1 MIPDINLLP
10 KIEKGATS
18 LKLAFILVGILS
30 ILTLGLLAITYF
42 GARSEIASAIPERDS
57 LLLTRDALNAEV
69 ASSQTG
75 SQGSLEESVAF
86 VERVSYPV
94 SPIIMET
101 RNLLPTDTYLR
112 SYAFSETGVQV
123 AVDFETLNAISTYVS
138 QLEKSPYF
146 NDVQVG
152 TIQNFELNPTDEEVN
167 ETQQFTEV
175 PRYSVEIFLV
185 IDQLHVAAGG
195 EEE

>member
-18 LKLAFILVGILS
+18 FKLAFILVGILS
-30 ILTLGLLAITYF
+30 ILTIGLLAITYF
-42 GARSEIASAIPERDS
+42 SAKSEIASAIPERDS
-57 LLLTRDALNAEV
+57 LLLTRDTLNAEV
-69 ASSQTG
+69 TSSQTG

-94 SPIIMET
+94 SPIIVET

-123 AVDFETLNAISTYVS
+123 AVDFETLNAISSYVS

-146 NDVQVG
+146 SDVQVG
-152 TIQNFELNPTDEEVN
+152 TIQNFELNPTGEEVN
-167 ETQQFTEV
+167 DTQQFTEV

-195 EEE
+195 EE

>member
-18 LKLAFILVGILS
+18 FKLAFILIGILS
-30 ILTLGLLAITYF
+30 ILTIGLLAITYF
-42 GARSEIASAIPERDS
+42 STKSEIASTIPERDS
-57 LLLTRDALNAEV
+57 LLLTRDTLNAEV
-69 ASSQTG
+69 ALSQTG
-75 SQGSLEESVAF
+75 SPGSLEESVAF

-94 SPIIMET
+94 SPIIIET

-123 AVDFETLNAISTYVS
+123 AVDFETLNAISSYVS

-146 NDVQVG
+146 DDVQVG
-152 TIQNFELNPTDEEVN
+152 TIQNFELNPTDEEVDD
-167 ETQQFTEV
+167 TQQFTEV

-185 IDQLHVAAGG
+185 IDQLYVAAGG
-195 EEE
+195 EE

>member
-18 LKLAFILVGILS
+18 LKFAFILVGILS
-30 ILTLGLLAITYF
+30 LLTLGLMAWTYF
-42 GARSEIASAIPERDS
+42 SARSEIASAIPERDS
-57 LLLTRDALNAEV
+57 LMMTRDALNVEI
-69 ASSQTG
+69 ASTQTG
-75 SQGSLEESVAF
+75 NQGSLEESVAF

-94 SPIIMET
+94 SPIIIET

-123 AVDFETLNAISTYVS
+123 AVDFETLNAISAYVS

-146 NDVQVG
+146 DDVQVG
-152 TIQNFELNPTDEEVN
+152 TIQNFDINPTDEEVN

-185 IDQLHVAAGG
+185 INQLHVAAGG
-195 EEE
+195 EE